1 MTRTLLLTPVLV
13 AAVAVAAGSA
23 ATAAGDEL
31 AVSLPSGATTDVV
44 VVGIDGRVVRRLTS
58 DRRASDYFPVW
69 SPDGRR
75 VVFVSNRDGDDELF
89 VMSANGS
96 GLRQLTRNRAVD
108 TTPAWSPDGRSL
120 VFASNRAG
128 GEHKLYVLRVDTGS
142 ARQLT
147 RGPRTAF
154 DVAPSWSSDGKL
166 IAFASN
172 RAAYA
177 NSDIW
182 LVRPDGTALRRLTRT
197 PGSESRPGDEGTPAF
212 SPDGRRIAFSTNRD
226 RQQEIYVMDAD
237 GTDARRLTRAPG
249 RDDILPRWSPDG
261 RSLAFTGT
269 PFPQGRPSV
278 YIAPASGG
286 AVRRVTAGGDA
297 SWRP

>member
-1 MTRTLLLTPVLV
+1 MQRLILIPLSLLGL
-13 AAVAVAAGSA
+13 AAAASA
-23 ATAAGDEL
+23 APTVPEL
-31 AVSLPSGATTDVV
+31 AVSRPSGATTDLVV
-44 VVGIDGRVVRRLTS
+44 VSVDGRIVRRLTS
-58 DRRASDYFPVW
+58 DRRTSEYFPVW

-75 VVFVSNRDGDDELF
+75 LVFVSNRDGDDELF
-89 VMSANGS
+89 LMNANGS

-128 GEHKLYVLRVDTGS
+128 GEHKLYLLRLNPGS
-142 ARQLT
+142 ARPLT
-147 RGPRTAF
+147 TGPRTAF
-154 DVAPSWSSDGKL
+154 DIAPSWSPDSRL

-182 LVRPDGTALRRLTRT
+182 LVRPNGTGLRRLTRT
-197 PGSESRPGDEGTPAF
+197 AGSESHPGDEGTPAF

-237 GTDARRLTRAPG
+237 GTGVRRLTRAPG

-261 RSLAFTGT
+261 RSIAFTGT
-269 PFPQGRPSV
+269 PFPQGQPSV
-278 YIAPASGG
+278 YVVPAAGG
-286 AVRRVTAGGDA
+286 AVRRLTAGGDA